1 MKYLPRR
8 ESVSKRRGKAFRAT
22 EASVGKHQSAMDAIQ
37 NASLNSGATLL
48 GQEPHPSVK
57 AAMGDGYERE
67 SMDPAALHVL
77 GQSKPELVGSPEQ
90 KVSEQKRKGL
100 VTDQEAIKEK
110 SMISLGKKLRGE

>member
-8 ESVSKRRGKAFRAT
+8 ESVSKRRGKASRAT
-22 EASVGKHQSAMDAIQ
+22 EASVDKHQSAMDAIQ

-57 AAMGDGYERE
+57 AAIGDGYERE

-77 GQSKPELVGSPEQ
+77 GQSGPEIVGSREQ
-90 KVSEQKRKGL
+90 KVSEQNRKGL
-100 VTDQEAIKEK
+100 ITDQEAIKEK
-110 SMISLGKKLRGE
+110 SMITFVKNRNK